1 MKKQIL
7 LLFLALLTLAVPR
20 VYGQDPPYLEPTEL
34 ECIDLD
40 NPLFVVAG
48 REYTYS
54 VDVPTPP
61 PGTKSYLWF
70 VTTDID
76 FITEGE
82 LTTDRET
89 FGGSYLATGS
99 THYNDMSVGDT
110 YNTINLTWQSFTLDA
125 TAGEY
130 LFVVIYV
137 VNDDSPDGCITDN
150 LKVYRV
156 QTQHAFT
163 LDIANIDFNDG
174 NSVTTDPVAVCVD
187 DVQSAQFDPDADGG
201 NGGVLYDFGSNEFYF
216 VVAAANFSGAYH
228 LRARL
233 TNLQGGSGLAV
244 ADGQTA
250 EIFWT
255 DSWQDMLDNTDLS
268 QAGPIDADGEFD
280 LDYILAPEDLA
291 VGQEGQ
297 MLYLKLVIYH
307 NSFEATDIG
316 GYDYTLAIDGSLAE
330 LVAGSWEALDPEEF
344 GDQQNPDPLGG
355 VCEYEE
361 FGKFSVQTLL
371 PRPTVESDPPGL
383 LLPIAPTP

>member
-1 MKKQIL
+1 M
-7 LLFLALLTLAVPR
+7 
-20 VYGQDPPYLEPTEL
+20 
-34 ECIDLD
+34 
-40 NPLFVVAG
+40 
-48 REYTYS
+48 
-54 VDVPTPP
+54 
-61 PGTKSYLWF
+61 
-70 VTTDID
+70 
-76 FITEGE
+76 
-82 LTTDRET
+82 DR
-89 FGGSYLATGS
+89 
-99 THYNDMSVGDT
+99 
-110 YNTINLTWQSFTLDA
+110 
-125 TAGEY
+125 
-130 LFVVIYV
+130 
-137 VNDDSPDGCITDN
+137 
-150 LKVYRV
+150 

-316 GYDYTLAIDGSLAE
+316 GYDYTLATLAKSLAIE
-330 LVAGSWEALDPEEF
+330 ILLASTTKPPKGCCR
-344 GDQQNPDPLGG
+344 DQLLNLFLR
-355 VCEYEE
+355 VYCC
-361 FGKFSVQTLL
+361 QTHQLPNLL
-371 PRPTVESDPPGL
+371 
-383 LLPIAPTP
+383 A